1 MGHDRT
7 PREFPGYTDSILTG
21 DTKLKGS
28 MREKEPGGTGVSQA
42 RVREGKSM
50 RDLGFRPGFLLHFPR
65 RWGRTR

>member
-28 MREKEPGGTGVSQA
+28 SMPSQH
-42 RVREGKSM
+42 VLHVEGKK
-50 RDLGFRPGFLLHFPR
+50 RKK
-65 RWGRTR
+65 